1 MTNKDLLKEAIADAK
16 TVKATAIANA
26 KAALEETFAPHLKEM
41 FSEKLREM
49 ENNEDPTAEEVYEM
63 EHESRHPSMQ
73 DNELDLEALLNE
85 LDEEAYMDE
94 EAYIDEEEIY
104 EAKESKEKAHTSEK
118 EKKAHTSEKEKKAH
132 SSKKESKED
141 KEISLEDMSENELK
155 ELKEFVEEVIHEMVE
170 SGEIEIG
177 HESSEKEMTGKEMPN
192 EETPDET
199 MAGEEMSEELD
210 FEALLNEINK
220 ESEMDEYGEM
230 EEYTEME
237 EKLKPFSKKVKDY
250 SPNSKNAIFHK
261 GKDEYVTDQTEED
274 DEPYSGKKAR
284 DISFYENELE
294 ETYNVIKHLRSEL
307 NEINLLNAKLL
318 YTNKIFKAKNLT
330 EAQKIKILSNFDKA
344 STVKEAKLVYETLN
358 EGLKEKKTSPITESK
373 NFASKS
379 INVMKNQ
386 NQPILEVDLIKSRFQ
401 KLAGII

>member
-49 ENNEDPTAEEVYEM
+49 ENEDSMAEEVYEM
-63 EHESRHPSMQ
+63 EHESKHSSK
-73 DNELDLEALLNE
+73 DEELDLEALLNE

-94 EAYIDEEEIY
+94 EEIY
-104 EAKESKEKAHTSEK
+104 EAKESKEKEEKAHASEK
-118 EKKAHTSEKEKKAH
+118 KEKAH

-155 ELKEFVEEVIHEMVE
+155 KFVEEVIHEMVE
-170 SGEIEIG
+170 SGEIEAG
-177 HESSEKEMTGKEMPN
+177 HESSEEEMTGEEMPDKK
-192 EETPDET
+192 TPDEE
-199 MAGEEMSEELD
+199 MAGEEMAEELD
-210 FEALLNEINK
+210 FEALLNEINDDSK
-220 ESEMDEYGEM
+220 MEMEGYDEM

-250 SPNSKNAIFHK
+250 SSNSKNAIFHK
-261 GKDEYVTDQTEED
+261 GKDEYVTDQSEED
-274 DEPYSGKKAR
+274 DEHYSEKKAR